1 MRKFF
6 SLLLAAIATAG
17 IYTSCTPEVDDVFDK
32 SSAERISDALAAD
45 KQILV
50 SAANGWR
57 MEIYGNTDFGGYNL
71 FLKFANDNTVEV
83 ASETTYDPAT
93 GEGADVRKT
102 SHYKLEQSA
111 GAVLSFDEYNELFH
125 FFSDPANPAG
135 MGTNGKGFEA
145 DLEFRILSAS
155 PDSVVMKGKKH
166 NKKIVLLPLE
176 NSDVTKTIKDIANV
190 KAEMESGNYTVTVGD
205 KTYPAM
211 LSYRNLTIVT
221 TNEDGE
227 RLDVRAPFCVTTQG
241 YKLYEPVTID
251 GHTLTG
257 FQYVPN
263 SLEYPDY
270 KDSSVKLT
278 AIVPPLNQQFVNSVW
293 YPTFSELGSFGQ
305 LYWGYMQE
313 NVLPVINGAGYPGG
327 LDYFYFGFE
336 DGQFGAWYKIIGYW
350 GLNCFD
356 YQLIGEDEITLV
368 YNKVDAYNGT
378 TFIGSGFLNVAAY
391 LVAPFGC
398 EADATPTA
406 RTFKMTTDN
415 IKNPSWIL
423 LTDKDDP
430 NNTIKMYAS
439 EIYQPYNY

>member
-1 MRKFF
+1 
-6 SLLLAAIATAG
+6 
-17 IYTSCTPEVDDVFDK
+17 
-32 SSAERISDALAAD
+32 
-45 KQILV
+45 
-50 SAANGWR
+50 
-57 MEIYGNTDFGGYNL
+57 
-71 FLKFANDNTVEV
+71 
-83 ASETTYDPAT
+83 
-93 GEGADVRKT
+93 
-102 SHYKLEQSA
+102 
-111 GAVLSFDEYNELFH
+111 
-125 FFSDPANPAG
+125 
-135 MGTNGKGFEA
+135 
-145 DLEFRILSAS
+145 
-155 PDSVVMKGKKH
+155 MKGKKH

-257 FQYVPN
+257 FQFVPN
-263 SLEYPDY
+263 SLEYPDF

-278 AIVPPLNQQFVNSVW
+278 AIVPPINQQFVNSVW
-293 YPTFSELGSFGQ
+293 FPTFSELGSFGQ
-305 LYWGYMQE
+305 MYWGYMQE

-356 YQLIGEDEITLV
+356 YQLIGDDEITLV

-423 LTDKDDP
+423 LTDKDNPD
-430 NNTIKMYAS
+430 NTIKMYAS
-439 EIYQPYNY
+439 EIYRPYNY